1 MEDVTLQNN
10 TPITSNENTDSPPQQ
25 QQPEKKY
32 EKNVIKLVGLDTCGH
47 CIQTEKFIQTELKP
61 NSDVPVEY
69 TKIDA
74 NSPEGQL
81 IKDEKKLKFVP
92 YVEQCLIPVDKTKP
106 AECTEINE
114 FKKDWFRVKVNS

>member
-1 MEDVTLQNN
+1 MEDVTLNN
-10 TPITSNENTDSPPQQ
+10 TPISNENTDSQPQPQ

-47 CIQTEKFIQTELKP
+47 CISTDKYINTELKP

-106 AECTEINE
+106 PECSTINE
-114 FKKDWFRVKVNS
+114 FKKDWFKVKVNQ